1 MDIGGTATVTR
12 LINRTENIKFEI
24 KFKNRGW
31 FSNSEDFGASAKLL
45 DASGKSMG
53 VAIQGKWNSSFS
65 ATFQNG
71 ATELLW
77 TKLPK
82 LPGFRMN
89 YFMSKFTL

>member
-1 MDIGGTATVTR
+1 MTINQVHPTYLEFGNEVYRITTPTLSVHNLILGTPYMDIGGTATVTR

-53 VAIQGKWNSSFS
+53 VAI
-65 ATFQNG
+65 
-71 ATELLW
+71 
-77 TKLPK
+77 
-82 LPGFRMN
+82 
-89 YFMSKFTL
+89 